1 MTRSIG
7 SAWLLAVPLLCSAAE
22 AGAASHEHGEEHSDL
37 GTVNLPTSCSTEV
50 SAQIQRGLALLHHMM
65 YEAAESAFLAAT
77 RTQPS
82 CSIAYW
88 GQAMTF
94 VHPIWSDP
102 PDAHKFAKGA
112 LLVDSA
118 LAEGAKTPHEQAYLL
133 ALQAYYKEGKTNR
146 ESANLA
152 GFARG
157 WASVHEQ
164 FPDDPD
170 AALFH
175 ALAQLATADP
185 SDKTFAQQRRAGE
198 LVESVFARYPNHPG
212 AHHYIIHAYD
222 YPPLAT
228 RALKV
233 AREYGRIAPEVPHAL
248 HMPTHIF
255 TRLGLWEDSIDWNG
269 RSAAAALGN
278 PVAGVVSLHYL
289 HALDYL
295 VYAHLQRGDDTQAVR
310 IRQTLQGLQ
319 SPVQKELASAYA
331 FAAVPA
337 RIALERQQWAAAA
350 ALEARVPA
358 WFTWDAFPAVE
369 AMTEFARAL
378 GAAHT
383 NKGPQAREALAK
395 LAELRD
401 RAASTNAYWGTQVE
415 IQRLAASAW
424 LTFAEGQQS
433 RGLETMRKAAD
444 LESTTEKHPVTPG
457 EILPARELLG
467 DMLLEMG
474 EHAAAQKEY
483 AAVLERSPNRFNS
496 LYGAGRAAEL
506 RGDRATAAGFYKQLV
521 DVAPLTPGPER
532 LQRARRFLRTDARQ

>member
-1 MTRSIG
+1 MNRSIR
-7 SAWLLAVPLLCSAAE
+7 SAWLLAVPLLCSAVH
-22 AGAASHEHGEEHSDL
+22 AAAAHEHAEEHSNL
-37 GTVNLPTSCSTEV
+37 GTVNLPTSCSKEA
-50 SAQIQRGLALLHHMM
+50 SAHVQRGLALLHHMM
-65 YEAAESAFLAAT
+65 YEAAESAFVDAT
-77 RTQPS
+77 RAQPS
-82 CSIAYW
+82 CAIGYW

-112 LLVDSA
+112 LLVGTA
-118 LAEGAKTPHEQAYLL
+118 MAEGAKTPHEQVYLL
-133 ALQAYYKEGKTNR
+133 ALQAYFKEGKTNR
-146 ESANLA
+146 ESANLV

-185 SDKTFAQQRRAGE
+185 SDKTFAQQRHAGE

-222 YPPLAT
+222 YPPLAA

-255 TRLGLWEDSIDWNG
+255 TRLGLWEDSIDWNS
-269 RSAAAALGN
+269 RSATAALGN
-278 PVAGVVSLHYL
+278 PVAGAVSLHYL

-295 VYAHLQRGDDTQAVR
+295 VYAHLQRGEDAQALR

-319 SPVQKELASAYA
+319 PPVQKELASAYA

-337 RIALERQQWAAAA
+337 RIALERQRWAEAA

-358 WFTWDAFPAVE
+358 WFMWDAFPAVE

-383 NKGPQAREALAK
+383 KNGLRAREALEK
-395 LAELRD
+395 LATLRD
-401 RAASTNAYWGTQVE
+401 QAASTNAYWGSQVE

-424 LTFAEGQQS
+424 LTFEEGQRS
-433 RGLETMRKAAD
+433 RGLEAMRKAAD
-444 LESTTEKHPVTPG
+444 MESTTEKHPVTPG
-457 EILPARELLG
+457 ELLPARELLG
-467 DMLLEMG
+467 DMLLEIG

-483 AAVLERSPNRFNS
+483 AAVLARSPNRFNS
-496 LYGAGRAAEL
+496 LYGSGRAAEL

-521 DVAPLTPGPER
+521 DTAPATPGPKR
-532 LQRARRFLRTDARQ
+532 LQDARRFLRTDTRQ